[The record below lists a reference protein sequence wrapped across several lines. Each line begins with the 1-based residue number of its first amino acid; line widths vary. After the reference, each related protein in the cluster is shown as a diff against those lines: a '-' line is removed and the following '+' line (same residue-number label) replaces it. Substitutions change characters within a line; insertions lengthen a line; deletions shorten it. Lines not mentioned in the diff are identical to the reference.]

1 MLEFPEIIDSTMLA
15 AWKACPQK
23 YMREHL
29 QHWKPK
35 EPSVHLHAGAAYAR
49 GLEVARRSF
58 YELGEGKKNAEA
70 AGLEALMEAYGSFSC
85 PPDSAK
91 SLERMCGALEFYFD
105 RYPLG
110 EDPAVP
116 LLLPN
121 GKRAVEFSFA
131 IPLNLLHP
139 VTGNPI
145 LYAGRCDQIVEFAG
159 GLYTFDD
166 KTCSQLGASWSS
178 QWNMRGQFIGY
189 TWAAQQSG
197 ITVSGTIV
205 RGVSILKTRYD
216 TAQALV
222 NFSPL
227 LIERWEDGL
236 YAFLHSLKRAWE
248 RANEGFQD
256 KFSYNLS
263 ESCTQYGGCPFVRVC
278 SSPDPEAWL
287 EMGFERRVWNPLTR
301 IETKLPEEPK

>member
-1 MLEFPEIIDSTMLA
+1 MLEFPEVIDSTSLA

-23 YMREHL
+23 FLREHL
-29 QHWKPK
+29 QHWKPR

-58 YELGEGKKNAEA
+58 YELNSGKEEAEA
-70 AGLEALMEAYGSFSC
+70 AGLQALIEAYGEFSC
-85 PPDSAK
+85 PADSAK
-91 SLERMCGALEFYFD
+91 SLERMCGALEFYFS

-131 IPLNLLHP
+131 IPLNFRHP
-139 VTGNPI
+139 LTENPI

-166 KTCSQLGASWSS
+166 KTTSSLGASWSR

-189 TWAAQQSG
+189 TYAAHKSG
-197 ITVSGTIV
+197 IPVTGTIV
-205 RGVSILKTRYD
+205 RGVSILKTKYD

-236 YAFLHSLKRAWE
+236 YEFLRSLKRAWE
-248 RANEGFQD
+248 MTNLGFQD
-256 KFSYNLS
+256 EFSYNLS
-263 ESCTQYGGCPFVRVC
+263 ESCAAYGGCPFVRVC
-278 SSPDPEAWL
+278 GSPDPDAWL
-287 EMGFERRVWNPLTR
+287 GMGFERRQWSPLTR
-301 IETKLPEEPK
+301 TETKLTEEPK